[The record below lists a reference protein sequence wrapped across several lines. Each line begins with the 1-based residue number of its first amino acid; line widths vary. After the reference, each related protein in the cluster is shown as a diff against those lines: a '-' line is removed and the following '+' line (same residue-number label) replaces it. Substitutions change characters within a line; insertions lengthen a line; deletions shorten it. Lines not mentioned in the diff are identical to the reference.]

1 MNTMMQFFNNIRR
14 QNIYWTNCASQFFS
28 RDTTNQN
35 FNFFYFLS
43 ISLLVY
49 IFPTAQIFPFIN
61 IERVLFSTRDLT
73 RLGKSLETVI
83 RIFFLEGKKKKE
95 ERKRKKGRALKLRYR
110 TRRKMEKNRS
120 DESKLRRQLWEL
132 ELRQW
137 WRKNIVET
145 MMNPRQNSDNSSM
158 NTKVNRDDDDVL
170 LWIQK
175 RLRIRTSG

>member
-14 QNIYWTNCASQFFS
+14 QNIHWTNCASQFFS

-83 RIFFLEGKKKKE
+83 RIFFLEGKKKKKKKEKEKKE
-95 ERKRKKGRALKLRYR
+95 EPWNYDTEQDEKWKKTEATNL
-110 TRRKMEKNRS
+110 NW
-120 DESKLRRQLWEL
+120 DDNCESWN
-132 ELRQW
+132 W
-137 WRKNIVET
+137 
-145 MMNPRQNSDNSSM
+145 DN
-158 NTKVNRDDDDVL
+158 DDGK
-170 LWIQK
+170 I
-175 RLRIRTSG
+175 